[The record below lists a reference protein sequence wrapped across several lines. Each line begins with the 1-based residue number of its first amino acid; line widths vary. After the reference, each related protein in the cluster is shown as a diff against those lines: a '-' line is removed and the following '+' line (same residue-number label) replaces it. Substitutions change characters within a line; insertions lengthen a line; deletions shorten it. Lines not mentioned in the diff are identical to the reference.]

1 MLSFTRFLLNRAIVI
16 TFPLPLTANWQLG
29 NTVTSLSQQEQSWL
43 LEPNSLTAKLKS
55 HGRDFSVQV
64 LSETRF
70 ALNKQQQQLLSC
82 QLTQG
87 INREVLLW
95 CNGHPMVYAQSWL
108 PVSIDMQQQQLL
120 ELGDKPLGDVI
131 FRHPDL
137 KRTEIEVA
145 SFDQYHP
152 VQQLAEQPLDS
163 ASPLWGRRSIF
174 SLAQSRFLVSEIFLP
189 KAFIYQ

>member
-1 MLSFTRFLLNRAIVI
+1 MI
-16 TFPLPLTANWQLG
+16 TFPLSLTANWQRG
-29 NTVTSLSQQEQSWL
+29 NTVTSLSPQEQNWL

-55 HGRDFSVQV
+55 HGHDFSVQV
-64 LSETRF
+64 LSEKQF
-70 ALNKQQQQLLSC
+70 ALNKHQQQLLSC

-108 PVSIDMQQQQLL
+108 PVSQSMQQQQLL
-120 ELGDKPLGDVI
+120 ELGNKPLGDVI
-131 FRHPDL
+131 FQHPDL
-137 KRTEIEVA
+137 KRTAIEIA
-145 SFDQYHP
+145 RFDEHHP
-152 VQQLAEQPLDS
+152 VQQLMEQPQDQLR
-163 ASPLWGRRSIF
+163 PLWGRRSVF